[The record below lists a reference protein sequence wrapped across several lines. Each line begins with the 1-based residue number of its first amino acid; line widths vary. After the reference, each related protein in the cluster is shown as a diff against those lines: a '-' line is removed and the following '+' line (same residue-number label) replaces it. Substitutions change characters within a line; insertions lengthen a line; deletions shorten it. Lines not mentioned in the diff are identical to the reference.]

1 MLELADV
8 QERLLQLTNERG
20 LILNEMAKTVNEKLK
35 DRPILNQRIDN
46 RETLIQSVELFPI
59 DPTCQETLT
68 LELKET
74 NWGDDKPKEKILT
87 VTSKVPIPSTGTDEW
102 MRVYEFSL
110 NPLTDNKKQ
119 EYVGGVRASHN
130 THKFTNE
137 TFRAIHR
144 SIQNYQVRK

>member
-1 MLELADV
+1 M
-8 QERLLQLTNERG
+8 
-20 LILNEMAKTVNEKLK
+20 
-35 DRPILNQRIDN
+35 LNQKIDN
-46 RETLIQSVELFPI
+46 RETLLKSVELFPI

-87 VTSKVPIPSTGTDEW
+87 VASKVPVPSTGTDEW
-102 MRVYEFSL
+102 IRAYDFSL
-110 NPLTDNKKQ
+110 NSLTKNTKQ
-119 EYVGGVRASHN
+119 EYVGWVGTSHN